1 MRRDT
6 SWWPRSAT
14 SGSSAISTTRRSSSC
29 TGSRR
34 RESAPCRRSTNR
46 RRTTW
51 AGTSAAWQAPASSTT
66 SISTSCRAGRAT
78 RTSCRFWPTSRCCP
92 STCSRAGASSRR
104 PGPPPEKQAVR
115 RLSLTTA
122 GVSSEPTVRDG
133 VLTRPLLLKLLLAGA
148 LSFAVV
154 NLVPRTVSGGGSVPP
169 VRMLIETATIVGV
182 ICATLMFWGLRS
194 DLGLPATAA
203 VYAVVFNVLVI
214 VVKLGLA
221 PRGFYEVN
229 QVRNLDGTFS
239 IDNAFG
245 AVLAAG
251 VVFALFP
258 GGYLGLVRSLPA
270 RVEHTAGS
278 QPLPPFP
285 PRPRAGLG
293 LVGPANPPRPG
304 GGAPPVL

>member
-1 MRRDT
+1 M
-6 SWWPRSAT
+6 
-14 SGSSAISTTRRSSSC
+14 
-29 TGSRR
+29 
-34 RESAPCRRSTNR
+34 
-46 RRTTW
+46 
-51 AGTSAAWQAPASSTT
+51 
-66 SISTSCRAGRAT
+66 
-78 RTSCRFWPTSRCCP
+78 
-92 STCSRAGASSRR
+92 
-104 PGPPPEKQAVR
+104 
-115 RLSLTTA
+115 SLTTG

-251 VVFALFP
+251 VVFAL
-258 GGYLGLVRSLPA
+258 YLGVYLVLYRSFRA
-270 RVEHTAGS
+270 RIEHMADPDPIPRFAPGRGAVVGIVDHIHLHVVPRWAGDTN
-278 QPLPPFP
+278 FM
-285 PRPRAGLG
+285 
-293 LVGPANPPRPG
+293 
-304 GGAPPVL
+304 PVLADVKVLPEHLLESRRKLAEAWPTA